1 MKRKQEEGAALLAV
15 LLLVALIATLAALA
29 VDRLGLATH
38 LAGNARAIDQAH
50 EYALGAEAFVT
61 LVVDDLTD
69 RRSRAVPLPTGWREE
84 VRNVP
89 VDGGMI
95 RIRITDGGNCF
106 NINSVVDGN
115 PLAGW
120 KARPQGMQRLLTLME
135 TSGLTEA
142 RARPVVAAI
151 TDWID
156 SDTIPQPGGA
166 EDQAYANAAIPYR
179 PANTLMADP
188 TELRAVAGVTPDIY
202 DRLRPWIC
210 ALPVSDLALL
220 NVNTVQPG
228 QAPLIAMLYGGRLSL
243 PQAEAVIR
251 ARPPGGWSTLQQ
263 YQQMPQINALSTAAG
278 LFSDIDV
285 KTRWFTLDLDVTLGG
300 AQVRERALI
309 DGGIAP
315 AKVVM
320 RRWGDGE

>member
-1 MKRKQEEGAALLAV
+1 VRRKREEGAALLAV

-38 LAGNARAIDQAH
+38 MAGNARAIDQAH

-69 RRSRAVPLPTGWREE
+69 RRSRAIPLPAGWREE
-84 VRNVP
+84 VRTIP
-89 VDGGMI
+89 IEGGMI
-95 RIRITDGGNCF
+95 RMRITDGSNCF

-115 PLAGW
+115 VLTGW
-120 KARPQGMQRLLTLME
+120 KARPQGMERLLTLLE
-135 TSGLTEA
+135 ITGVTEA
-142 RARPVVAAI
+142 QARPVVAAI

-166 EDQAYANAAIPYR
+166 EDQAYGNAVIPHR
-179 PANTLMADP
+179 PADTLMADP
-188 TELRAVAGVTPDIY
+188 TELRAVAGMTPDIY
-202 DRLRPWIC
+202 ARLRPWIC
-210 ALPVSDLALL
+210 ALPISDLSLL
-220 NVNTVQPG
+220 NVNTIQPE
-228 QAPLIAMLYGGRLSL
+228 QAPLIAMQYSGRLGL
-243 PQAEAVIR
+243 TQATALLR
-251 ARPPGGWSTLQQ
+251 ARPPGGWTTLQQ
-263 YQQMPQINALSTAAG
+263 YHQMPQINALSTATG
-278 LFSDIDV
+278 LFNDIDV
-285 KTRWFTLDLDVTLGG
+285 KTRWFMLDLDVTLDG

-315 AKVVM
+315 ARVVM

>member
-1 MKRKQEEGAALLAV
+1 MKKRQEDGAALLAV

-69 RRSRAVPLPTGWREE
+69 RKSRAIPLPAGWREE
-84 VRNVP
+84 VRNIP
-89 VDGGMI
+89 IESGMI
-95 RIRITDGGNCF
+95 RMRITDGGNCF

-115 PLAGW
+115 VLVGW
-120 KARPQGMQRLLTLME
+120 KARPQGMERLLTLLE
-135 TSGLTEA
+135 ITGA
-142 RARPVVAAI
+142 ADVQARPIVAAV

-156 SDTIPQPGGA
+156 SDAIPQPGGA
-166 EDQAYANAAIPYR
+166 EDQAYGNTAIPYR

-188 TELRAVAGVTPDIY
+188 SELRTVAGVTPDIY
-202 DRLRPWIC
+202 DQLRPWVC
-210 ALPVSDLALL
+210 ALPTSDLSLL
-220 NVNTVQPG
+220 NVNTIQPE
-228 QAPLIAMLYGGRLSL
+228 QATLIAMLYGGRLGL
-243 PQAEAVIR
+243 PQAEALIR
-251 ARPPGGWSTLQQ
+251 ARPPGGWTTLQQ
-263 YQQMPQINALSTAAG
+263 YHQMPQINALSTATG
-278 LFSDIDV
+278 LFNDIDV

-300 AQVRERALI
+300 AQVRERSLI
-309 DGGIAP
+309 DGSIAP